1 MSQAGFTPPAIT
13 IAVAKDRD
21 LECLANPGEK
31 FVVNILKEGKNLR
44 SYFLKPPAL
53 ETDRFAGLETTL
65 ADNGCIVLNE
75 ALSYLEC
82 TVKNRL
88 DCGDRWLLY
97 AVVDNGKVLE
107 VNSVTAIDRRKSGNQ
122 Y

>member
-1 MSQAGFTPPAIT
+1 M
-13 IAVAKDRD
+13 
-21 LECLANPGEK
+21 ECLANPGEK
-31 FVVNILKEGKNLR
+31 FVLNILKEGSTHLQR
-44 SYFLKPPAL
+44 HFLQPTTIG
-53 ETDRFAGLETTL
+53 TDRFAGLETSL
-65 ADNGCIVLNE
+65 ADNGCIVLTE

-82 TVKNRL
+82 TVKNRM

-107 VNSVTAIDRRKSGNQ
+107 INSVTAIDRRKSGNQ